1 MKIKTW
7 FFIAFLT
14 FVKISFSQHTNE
26 NENQEE
32 IILVDPDI
40 PATFPGG
47 EVGLLKF
54 IKENLKYPDTC
65 NSLEA
70 TGRVYLRFVVE
81 KDGNITNIE
90 VEKNL
95 TGCDQFAIACMGLLS
110 SMPKWEP
117 GGTQDINERYFEPMR
132 ITYRLPILYNPIRH

>member
-1 MKIKTW
+1 MKTW

-26 NENQEE
+26 NQEK
-32 IILVDPDI
+32 IFLVDPDI
-40 PATFPGG
+40 PASFPGG
-47 EVGLLKF
+47 DVGLLKF

-65 NSLEA
+65 KSLEA

-81 KDGNITNIE
+81 KDGSITNIE

-95 TGCDQFAIACMGLLS
+95 TGCDQFAIACMELLS

-117 GGTQDINERYFEPMR
+117 GGTLDKKERDFEPMR

>member
-1 MKIKTW
+1 MKMKTW

-14 FVKISFSQHTNE
+14 FVKISFSQNTNE

-81 KDGNITNIE
+81 KDGSITNIE

-95 TGCDQFAIACMGLLS
+95 TGCDQFAIACMELLS
-110 SMPKWEP
+110 SMPKWKP
-117 GGTQDINERYFEPMR
+117 GATQDINERYFEPMR
-132 ITYRLPILYNPIRH
+132 ITYRLPIPYNPIRH

>member
-1 MKIKTW
+1 MKTW

-14 FVKISFSQHTNE
+14 FVKISFSQNTNE

-81 KDGNITNIE
+81 KDGSITNIE

-95 TGCDQFAIACMGLLS
+95 TGCDQFAIACMELLS
-110 SMPKWEP
+110 SMPKWKP
-117 GGTQDINERYFEPMR
+117 GATQDINERYFEPMR
-132 ITYRLPILYNPIRH
+132 ITYRLPIPYNPIRH